1 MAMQKNL
8 FVKLAKTCLVAA
20 VVAGVTIPTWAGQP
34 VVAAKSSP
42 NAKSAQ
48 KAKRAQPKAKADA
61 GQAAC
66 GDGKILA
73 KCEICA
79 KGEEGPAEG
88 KG

>member
-61 GQAAC
+61 SGISFKVTGVTVALSTTSVTVTVAP
-66 GDGKILA
+66 DA
-73 KCEICA
+73 D
-79 KGEEGPAEG
+79 
-88 KG
+88 